1 VVDDDPSVRDV
12 VSRSLSR
19 EGFSVE
25 IATNGEEGLQ
35 KARELQPDAITLDVM
50 MEGMDGWSVLS
61 LLKAD
66 PELADIPVVMIT
78 IVDDRSKGFALGAV
92 GYLTKPVDRKALV
105 GILQKY
111 QKAESPI
118 RGRILVVEDDNP
130 TREVMA
136 RLLLKENWIVDEA
149 ENGLIG
155 LERIAENRPDLI
167 LLDLMMPEM
176 DGFQFIS
183 QLQDMPERR
192 SIPVIVVTAKDLTQ
206 EERDRLHGSVEHV
219 LEKQIDSRDDLLD
232 RISKLVSVQIE
243 RRDAKDTEEA

>member
-1 VVDDDPSVRDV
+1 
-12 VSRSLSR
+12 L
-19 EGFSVE
+19 
-25 IATNGEEGLQ
+25 
-35 KARELQPDAITLDVM
+35 
-50 MEGMDGWSVLS
+50 
-61 LLKAD
+61 
-66 PELADIPVVMIT
+66 
-78 IVDDRSKGFALGAV
+78 KGFALGAV

-183 QLQDMPERR
+183 QLQDTPERR